1 MNKDNIKATS
11 KQLYLIKLLARKNNY
26 LVKNIVHLN
35 ILEAECIIDS
45 LLSKREKPSYF
56 SDYLFIKNT
65 SKFINN
71 F

>member
-1 MNKDNIKATS
+1 MIKYSNNITS
-11 KQLYLIKLLARKNNY
+11 KQLYLIKLLAKRNKY
-26 LVKNIVHLN
+26 LVKNIIHLSK
-35 ILEAECIIDS
+35 IEAEYILSYLID
-45 LLSKREKPSYF
+45 KKEKPSYF